1 VFAELIE
8 SSFQLFVWFK
18 AQPTTCVGLAIA
30 IESQQNPEC
39 NRVTSHTEEVTAAG
53 QTDRNVFIVLSG
65 SNHFSEDALAFL
77 SPWSDDLHGSLNL
90 YLTSVVCHLPEFPGR
105 DDRGK
110 PATRQGQGI
119 CYVDFPAIVKMG
131 AAGRLRGM
139 ALRRLAIRFNE

>member
-1 VFAELIE
+1 M
-8 SSFQLFVWFK
+8 
-18 AQPTTCVGLAIA
+18 
-30 IESQQNPEC
+30 
-39 NRVTSHTEEVTAAG
+39 TSHTEEVTAAG

-65 SNHFSEDALAFL
+65 SDYFSELVFAFSSSWSDEAPEALA
-77 SPWSDDLHGSLNL
+77 GRLNL
-90 YLTSVVCHLPEFPGR
+90 YLASVVCHLPEFPGR

-139 ALRRLAIRFNE
+139 ASRRLAIRFNE